1 MGREIVQASD
11 SGRGVR
17 AVPFLLFAAVLV
29 LMVAVLIALAYLA
42 ARYWL

>member
-1 MGREIVQASD
+1 VQASD

-17 AVPFLLFAAVLV
+17 AVPFLLFVAEVV
-29 LMVAVLIALAYLA
+29 LMVAVLLALIYLA

>member
-1 MGREIVQASD
+1 MQASD

-17 AVPFLLFAAVLV
+17 AVPFLLFVAAVV
-29 LMVAVLIALAYLA
+29 LMVAGLVAVAYLA

>member
-1 MGREIVQASD
+1 MQASD

-17 AVPFLLFAAVLV
+17 AVPFLLFVAVVV
-29 LMVAVLIALAYLA
+29 LMIAGLVALMYLA

>member
-1 MGREIVQASD
+1 MQASD

-17 AVPFLLFAAVLV
+17 AVPFLLFAAVVV
-29 LMVAVLIALAYLA
+29 LMVAGIFALVYLA